1 MPNITIQTKKADAFK
16 KAIFEAVEDET
27 LKTWEIR
34 ESADD
39 SYLLTHKPE
48 QWADRA
54 LLKFIVDEDNL
65 VIKTTKWKSR
75 QKDAVAENYF
85 IGRFIEIL
93 LQHFST
99 HFTDLK
105 VNK

>member
-1 MPNITIQTKKADAFK
+1 MPNITIQTKKGDALK
-16 KAIFEAVEDET
+16 KAIFEAVEDKT

-34 ESADD
+34 ESKDD

-54 LLKFIVDEDNL
+54 LLEFLVSEEVLLIRTVTWRNHEEDLAAQNF
-65 VIKTTKWKSR
+65 
-75 QKDAVAENYF
+75 F
-85 IGRFIEIL
+85 IGRFVEIL
-93 LQHFST
+93 LQHFGKY
-99 HFTDLK
+99 FINLK